1 MSQLRV
7 LKLAISL
14 LLIFL
19 MIPRLNAQ
27 TSDPLLD
34 GAISITASS
43 VLNSPQCQP
52 TGAKYSNMTNCW
64 CSNDQD
70 CNSAYLEVNLGGNY
84 MITNVGVKACTTTP
98 YEYITSYK
106 IMYYNGVQWQWYNNQ
121 QILTGNNGCCGET
134 LTYLNAF
141 DATSIRMYPLTSVAW
156 CSTHFEAYGYPWS
169 PTLNPTKSPTQKPT
183 PKPTPKPTKRPTS
196 NPTKRPTPKPTPNPT
211 KRPTTKNPT
220 ANPAPTSIQTPT
232 SKPTSKPTVKP
243 TSNPT
248 KRPTPKPTP
257 NPAAAPT
264 TPRPTD
270 KPTAAPVAPPP

>member
-196 NPTKRPTPKPTPNPT
+196 NPTKRPTPKPTIPLKDQLQIPLKDQHQNQHQIRLKDQLQIPLKDQLQIPLKDQPLKT
-211 KRPTTKNPT
+211 QPPILRPLPYNRRQIPLKD
-220 ANPAPTSIQTPT
+220 Q
-232 SKPTSKPTVKP
+232 
-243 TSNPT
+243 
-248 KRPTPKPTP
+248 
-257 NPAAAPT
+257 
-264 TPRPTD
+264 
-270 KPTAAPVAPPP
+270 

>member
-169 PTLNPTKSPTQKPT
+169 PTLNPTKN
-183 PKPTPKPTKRPTS
+183 PTKRPTS

-211 KRPTTKNPT
+211 KRPTSNPTKRPTPNPTKRPTTKNPT
-220 ANPAPTSIQTPT
+220 ANPAPTSIQ
-232 SKPTSKPTVKP
+232 P

-248 KRPTPKPTP
+248 LTECVYISNFDVQNFNGEWESQGT
-257 NPAAAPT
+257 
-264 TPRPTD
+264 
-270 KPTAAPVAPPP
+270 